1 MIISCKYKL
10 LHVVQRRGAEDD
22 KTRQRQLASNKSNIN
37 KLMPLH
43 LMMMRILEDRSQL
56 AQ

>member
-22 KTRQRQLASNKSNIN
+22 KTRQRQLASNIK